1 MADAVDYYTIN
12 TDDLDIPIDDIP
24 NFGCHGNQP
33 LSSAPTSLPGQ
44 HSIVTRIPSE
54 NCEIRELSK
63 EEISDLPE
71 KYSDVA
77 FSRKMS
83 SNQSVHN
90 SLYSCT
96 DEADQCINTSS
107 IEAPSRKLSEKRISS
122 SSDDVF
128 TTCKSCSQILSADL
142 TCDEPE
148 MIQCLD
154 CGRLNIRISP
164 MDIHVS
170 ERTDSAIGS
179 TASDDSDQS
188 HSIKSGSSASSEE
201 YLMPE
206 SPGIV
211 VSSKPLLEESDQE
224 MMDVK
229 EKSFIFSDAADLH
242 KNGSE
247 DMDDYSTEM
256 VTQLQFFRADASE
269 YYYIL
274 RHRMESVLLK
284 RQLSRKESWA
294 IASTKL

>member
-1 MADAVDYYTIN
+1 MANTVDYYTIN

-24 NFGCHGNQP
+24 NFGCHDNQS
-33 LSSAPTSLPGQ
+33 LSSVPACLPGQ

-63 EEISDLPE
+63 EEISESTE

-90 SLYSCT
+90 SLYPCT
-96 DEADQCINTSS
+96 DEADQRINTGS
-107 IEAPSRKLSEKRISS
+107 IEVPRRKLSENRISS

-148 MIQCLD
+148 MIQCSD

-164 MDIHVS
+164 VDIHVS

-188 HSIKSGSSASSEE
+188 HSIKSGSSASSDE

-206 SPGIV
+206 SPGIA
-211 VSSKPLLEESDQE
+211 VSTKTLLEESNLE

-229 EKSFIFSDAADLH
+229 DKSFIFSDSADLQ

-247 DMDDYSTEM
+247 DMDDYSAEM
-256 VTQLQFFRADASE
+256 ATQLQFFRADASE

-274 RHRMESVLLK
+274 RHRVESVLLK
-284 RQLSRKESWA
+284 RQLSGKESWA